1 MSINCVQIFKYEFNK
16 CRLFNK
22 NSFELSTTNLIA
34 NESNVLE
41 GSLWYHFNSKF
52 DIVSNHLDVFLDLY
66 SSKQKHSKEN
76 EPDKLI
82 QGFFSMYEVIWDY
95 RYLFRD
101 SFEQT
106 LDKNPD
112 LYKKIIDTNI
122 SIDDWVRESVV
133 HSKNIGILII
143 EEVDIED
150 IVEIFLIIG
159 RYWLDFSTKKYPS
172 KSDTYIRKKG
182 INLLIK
188 SFYPYLSEDSKKIM
202 DSISIQ
208 EEQILI

>member
-1 MSINCVQIFKYEFNK
+1 MSTKQKILEESL
-16 CRLFNK
+16 RLFNK
-22 NSFELSTTNLIA
+22 NSIELSTTNLIA

-41 GSLWYHFNSKF
+41 GSLWYHFNSKL

-66 SSKQKHSKEN
+66 SSKKKHAKEN
-76 EPDKLI
+76 EPAKLI
-82 QGFFSMYEVIWDY
+82 QGLFSMYEVVWDY

-106 LDKNPD
+106 LNKNPD
-112 LYKKIIDTNI
+112 LYKRIIDTNI

-150 IVEIFLIIG
+150 IVEILLIIG
-159 RYWLDFSTKKYPS
+159 RYWLDFSIKKYPS
-172 KSDTYIRKKG
+172 KSDTYLRKKG

-202 DSISIQ
+202 DSIHESV
-208 EEQILI
+208 

>member
-1 MSINCVQIFKYEFNK
+1 MKTKEKILEESL
-16 CRLFNK
+16 RLFNK

-106 LDKNPD
+106 LHKNPD

-159 RYWLDFSTKKYPS
+159 RYWF
-172 KSDTYIRKKG
+172 RFF
-182 INLLIK
+182 N
-188 SFYPYLSEDSKKIM
+188 KKIP
-202 DSISIQ
+202 IKV
-208 EEQILI
+208 